1 MANLTEWTPI
11 RSDIF
16 MQVMATALSRKNSG
30 YYVLSGCDVHANSPA
45 SMNVVV
51 DSGLIVHDNLVCNIS
66 GNSVTLTSDAT
77 YPKFYTIYLNA
88 TTALGHG
95 GTPLAIS
102 PTGET
107 NFRKM
112 ESPYPP
118 DNTPAGVIIAIVYVP
133 AGATTISDS
142 NILDIGQYGTRWSIH
157 ETPSGTM
164 NGTNQTFTLAHTPI
178 NTVELYWGS
187 GLGLAYMTH
196 GVDYTVSGTTITLI
210 TFAPNSGNGDY
221 LRAKYQYRG

>member
-1 MANLTEWTPI
+1 M
-11 RSDIF
+11 
-16 MQVMATALSRKNSG
+16 VTALSRKNSG

-45 SMNVVV
+45 SMNVAV
-51 DSGLIVHDNLVCNIS
+51 DSGLIVHNNLVCNIS

-95 GTPLAIS
+95 GIPSAIS

-112 ESPYPP
+112 ENPYPP

-142 NILDIGQYGTRWSIH
+142 NILDIGQYGTNWSMN
-157 ETPSGTM
+157 EMPSGVI
-164 NGTNQTFTLAHTPI
+164 NGTNVTFTLSHIPIDQIMLYLNGQYMTP
-178 NTVELYWGS
+178 GS
-187 GLGLAYMTH
+187 GEDYML
-196 GVDYTVSGTTITLI
+196 SGNTITMVI
-210 TFAPNSGNGDY
+210 APISGDK
-221 LRAKYQYRG
+221 LRTNYKY